1 VSNKV
6 DNILFIGMTASNILQ
21 YRLFNQQITQQSFQ
35 KPGELVEWF
44 GAMQAQDYLGAKW
57 AIALRL
63 KGITD
68 TDIEQAVAD
77 KKIIRTWPMRR
88 TLHFVSPQDIRW
100 MLKLLTPRIIS
111 RSKTLYKQLE
121 LDEKL
126 FSKCRKL
133 FVKALEGKKQL
144 PRNEMYDILEKA
156 QISTKAMRGL
166 HILCHLSQEGLICF
180 ATRKGKQPTFA
191 LLDEWIFPV
200 KPLTNDE
207 ALATLTKKYFSSHGP
222 ATINDFAWWSGLTIA
237 EVKKGIE
244 IVKNDLQNEK
254 VSAQQYWMT
263 NDISFEKIKT
273 QSVFLLPS
281 FDEYLVAYKDRS
293 LALDS
298 GYTKNVLTP
307 NGIFNPVIIIN
318 NKVHGTWKRS
328 FEIDKVRIET
338 NLFNDLSKAR
348 KDAITK
354 VAKQYGKFLGL
365 KTIII

>member
-1 VSNKV
+1 
-6 DNILFIGMTASNILQ
+6 MTNSNILHH
-21 YRLFNQQITQQSFQ
+21 RLFNQQITQQSFQ

-44 GAMQAQDYLGAKW
+44 GAMQAQDYQGAKW

-68 TDIEQAVAD
+68 TGIEQAIAD
-77 KKIIRTWPMRR
+77 KKIVRTWPMRR

-111 RSKTLYKQLE
+111 RSKALYRQLE

-133 FVKALEGKKQL
+133 FTKAMEGEKQL
-144 PRNEMYDILEKA
+144 PRNEMYDTLEKA
-156 QISTKAMRGL
+156 KISTKAMRGL

-180 ATRKGKQPTFA
+180 ASRKGRQPTFA
-191 LLDEWIFPV
+191 LLDDWVSPA

-207 ALATLTKKYFSSHGP
+207 ALATLTKKYFLSHGP

-244 IVKNDLQNEK
+244 IIKTDLQNEK
-254 VSAQQYWMT
+254 ANGQLFWLT
-263 NDISFEKIKT
+263 NDISFEKNKT
-273 QSVFLLPS
+273 RSVYLLPS

-293 LALDS
+293 IAIDS
-298 GYTKNVLTP
+298 SHSKNIFGA
-307 NGIFNPVIIIN
+307 NGIFNPVILVN
-318 NKVHGTWKRS
+318 NKVAGTWKRS
-328 FEIDKVRIET
+328 FEKDKVRIET
-338 NLFNDLSKAR
+338 NLFSELSNAKR
-348 KDAITK
+348 EAITK
-354 VAKQYGKFLGL
+354 AVKQYGKFLEM
-365 KTIII
+365 KTILI